1 MIMLASGLSSMR
13 DFIDFLVL
21 KLGDSMPF
29 LKKSPAGVTALDA
42 RDYSSTSWITEFMMF
57 FRLLALL

>member
-1 MIMLASGLSSMR
+1 MR

-21 KLGDSMPF
+21 KLGDSIPF